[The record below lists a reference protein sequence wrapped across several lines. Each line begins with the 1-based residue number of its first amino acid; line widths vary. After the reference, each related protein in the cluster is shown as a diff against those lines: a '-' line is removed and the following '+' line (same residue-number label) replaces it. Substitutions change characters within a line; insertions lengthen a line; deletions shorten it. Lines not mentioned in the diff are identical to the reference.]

1 MRSELNS
8 PPSSSSKNSS
18 LDIDIEDTIDRAES
32 DLDPIVADEEKHLA
46 ETRRRL
52 NMKPPEA
59 QLDIE
64 AIVREMTRLRDEIP
78 QAQTDERPSLL
89 MQYERLGHLLEQ
101 AGRSSAKGG
110 GIDEDR
116 PYFAHMKLEEKG
128 KIRDVFL
135 GNATRLDNGLRI
147 VDWRHAPVSSLF
159 YRYAEGDEY
168 EEQFGDRLREG
179 EILARRTLSINGG
192 ELRRV
197 QSPDGTWIKG
207 IDGNWIDMTSNAPR
221 LEGGGGEVLRFYAGG
236 QAAAGR
242 TIGSKQAYRVDKH
255 LPEISALIDPEQFK
269 IITEGESQL
278 VVIRGVAG
286 SGKTTVALHR
296 LAYLNYLDGRRF
308 RKDRMMVVVWSRA
321 MRDFIGRLLTNL
333 GVDGVPVRTFGEW
346 ARNILTKHF
355 QFLPE
360 HRSEDTPAIVTRMK
374 LHPAMLKVM
383 ETYVRR
389 NKGHKDPRQ
398 VVDDWMSIMTDRAR
412 LKRGF
417 NRHAPGVFG
426 DADYDRFVSWTSRQ
440 VDLLLDWLNPDHHDE
455 NDPDERDQGVF
466 QERFLDDED
475 DPLLLHL
482 HQLRVGPLSIRR
494 GRPLRYTHLVIDE
507 VQDLSPLEVRVLM
520 GCTSKE
526 RSLTLAGDTQQH
538 VLQEAGFTDWEE
550 FFGHLGVKGTAVNTL
565 KVSYRS
571 TRPIVDF
578 ALKVLGPLAEDDDP
592 PTASRDGAPV
602 EVFSFGDHGEAL
614 AFLVDSLRD
623 LEASEPRASVALLTR
638 QPDMADLYYR
648 GLEKAGLQRLRRVAE
663 QDFSFSAGIEV
674 TDVQQAKG
682 LEFDYVVLVDISED
696 SWPATASARRQMHV
710 GATRAAHQLWVT
722 SVGKPSPIVIEAMD
736 RIAKEKAA
744 AGEAE

>member
-1 MRSELNS
+1 M
-8 PPSSSSKNSS
+8 SSAISTSANTASVA
-18 LDIDIEDTIDRAES
+18 LEIEDAPDHSES
-32 DLDPIVADEEKHLA
+32 EVAPIVLEEERHLA
-46 ETRRRL
+46 LTRKQLLLR
-52 NMKPPEA
+52 PPEA
-59 QLDIE
+59 DLDVE
-64 AIVREMTRLRDEIP
+64 AIVREMARLRDDIP

-101 AGRSSAKGG
+101 AGKTSSQAG

-116 PYFAHMKLEEKG
+116 PYFAHMQLDEDG
-128 KIRDVFL
+128 KTRDVFL
-135 GNATRLDNGLRI
+135 GNATRLDNGLRV

-179 EILARRTLSINGG
+179 TITARRTLGIGDG

-197 QSPDGTWIKG
+197 QSIDGTWVKG
-207 IDGNWIDMTSNAPR
+207 VDGKWIDMSANAPR
-221 LEGGGGEVLRFYAGG
+221 LEGGGGEVLRFYSGG
-236 QAAAGR
+236 REAAGR
-242 TIGSKQAYRVDKH
+242 TMGSKQAYRGDKH

-308 RKDRMMVVVWSRA
+308 RKDRMMVVVWSKA
-321 MRDFIGRLLTNL
+321 MREFIGRLLSNL
-333 GVDGVPVRTFGEW
+333 GVEGVPVRTFGEW
-346 ARNILTKHF
+346 ARNILSKHF

-360 HRSEDTPAIVTRMK
+360 HRSEDTPAVVTRMK

-426 DADYDRFVSWTSRQ
+426 DQDYDRFVSWTARQ

-455 NDPDERDQGVF
+455 NDPDERDAGVF

-475 DPLLLHL
+475 DPLLLRL

-550 FFGHLGVKGTAVNTL
+550 FFSHLGVKGTAVNTL

-592 PTASRDGAPV
+592 PTASRDGGPV

-638 QPDMADLYYR
+638 QPDMADLYYK
-648 GLEKAGLQRLRRVAE
+648 GLEKAGLQRLKRVAN
-663 QDFSFSAGIEV
+663 QDFSFAAGIEV

-682 LEFDYVVLVDISED
+682 LEFDYVVLVDISEE
-696 SWPATASARRQMHV
+696 SWPATASARRQLHV

-722 SVGKPSPIVIEAMD
+722 SVGKPSPIVIEAM
-736 RIAKEKAA
+736 AAVAAEKAA
-744 AGEAE
+744 EGEDAE